1 ELQDG
6 RRIHRHRRPVMAF
19 CAVVRPFP
27 QAAAPSGW
35 AFRKAAHHRGFLA
48 GLDREEQVRRVLE
61 EPRYKGADHAQGA
74 DICADR
80 RTGRSPDNLTART
93 YRRLTQ
99 LGLPVLLAARRDP
112 DVARPDECWIFRGS
126 AELAGMAVACSR
138 RKPPTNSNHV
148 RPAWGTA
155 ADGMAGGPAFGET
168 PPPFTSDLEICL
180 PSAPPPYFLCKS

>member
-1 ELQDG
+1 
-6 RRIHRHRRPVMAF
+6 MAF

-27 QAAAPSGW
+27 RAAAPSSW
-35 AFRKAAHHRGFLA
+35 AFRKGAHHRGFLA
-48 GLDREEQVRRVLE
+48 GLDREEQERRVLE
-61 EPRYKGADHAQGA
+61 EPRYKVADHAQGA

-126 AELAGMAVACSR
+126 AELAGRAVWW
-138 RKPPTNSNHV
+138 KPP
-148 RPAWGTA
+148 G
-155 ADGMAGGPAFGET
+155 
-168 PPPFTSDLEICL
+168 PPPQTQHFQ
-180 PSAPPPYFLCKS
+180 PR

>member
-1 ELQDG
+1 
-6 RRIHRHRRPVMAF
+6 MAF

-27 QAAAPSGW
+27 QAAAPSRW
-35 AFRKAAHHRGFLA
+35 AFRKAAHHPGFLA
-48 GLDREEQVRRVLE
+48 GLEREEQVRRVLE
-61 EPRYKGADHAQGA
+61 EPRYKVADHAQGA

-126 AELAGMAVACSR
+126 AELAGMAVSWSR
-138 RKPPTNSNHV
+138 PEPPPKSNQV
-148 RPAWGTA
+148 RPAWGKS
-155 ADGMAGGPAFGET
+155 GCGIAGGPALRVH
-168 PPPFTSDLEICL
+168 PPPL
-180 PSAPPPYFLCKS
+180 